1 MIELSIEWISL
12 LLLLSFTILLLLGLP
27 LAWVTGAVGTIFAIL
42 LFDINTTFMLV
53 SRVYRMTLNY
63 TLVAVPL
70 FVFMAAILQRCGLAE
85 QLFRAV
91 HVWAGGLRGGLAIG
105 TIISCTIMAAIVG
118 IVGAEIVT
126 FGMVALP
133 AMLARKYDKRIALG
147 SICAGGGM
155 ATLIPPSV
163 VFIVYA
169 MSAGAPVGELFFAGI
184 IPGLLL
190 AALFTGYIVVAT
202 WIKPEMAPAASAEER
217 DMPLRQKVKMLGG
230 LIMPGLLA
238 VIVLGSIYAGMA
250 TPTEAAGV
258 GVFGALL
265 TAALNRRLTW
275 TEVKLSLFET
285 TKVSCI
291 IMWLAF
297 GAQTII
303 GVYNLA
309 EGDEFVRHAVTAL
322 PFGKWGTIIYM
333 QIILIVLGMFLDWIG
348 ILMLTM
354 PLFVPIVL
362 DMGFSNVWFGV
373 VFCMNMHV
381 SYLSPPF
388 GPSIFYLKGVVSEDI
403 SMTDIYNSIWP
414 YLVLT
419 IVALAFTVI
428 FPQLSLWLPTKM
440 MGH

>member
-1 MIELSIEWISL
+1 
-12 LLLLSFTILLLLGLP
+12 
-27 LAWVTGAVGTIFAIL
+27 
-42 LFDINTTFMLV
+42 
-53 SRVYRMTLNY
+53 
-63 TLVAVPL
+63 
-70 FVFMAAILQRCGLAE
+70 
-85 QLFRAV
+85 
-91 HVWAGGLRGGLAIG
+91 
-105 TIISCTIMAAIVG
+105 
-118 IVGAEIVT
+118 
-126 FGMVALP
+126 
-133 AMLARKYDKRIALG
+133 
-147 SICAGGGM
+147 
-155 ATLIPPSV
+155 
-163 VFIVYA
+163 
-169 MSAGAPVGELFFAGI
+169 
-184 IPGLLL
+184 
-190 AALFTGYIVVAT
+190 
-202 WIKPEMAPAASAEER
+202 
-217 DMPLRQKVKMLGG
+217 MLGG
-230 LIMPGLLA
+230 LFMPGVLA

-258 GVFGALL
+258 GCFGALL
-265 TAALNRRLTW
+265 TAALNRRLNW

-309 EGDEFVRHAVTAL
+309 EGDEFVKHAVTAL

-333 QIILIVLGMFLDWIG
+333 QVILIVLGMFLDWIG

-419 IVALAFTVI
+419 MVALAFTVI